1 MCIFRV
7 CLLNYDRNLWNLL
20 SFIFVDPQILN
31 NSAYESEY
39 EYEYE
44 YEVVG
49 LSISACLTG
58 ALISKIWLRTCD

>member
-7 CLLNYDRNLWNLL
+7 CLLNYNRNLWNLL

-39 EYEYE
+39 EYE
-44 YEVVG
+44 VVG
-49 LSISACLTG
+49 LSISAGLTG
-58 ALISKIWLRTCD
+58 ALISKIWLRACD